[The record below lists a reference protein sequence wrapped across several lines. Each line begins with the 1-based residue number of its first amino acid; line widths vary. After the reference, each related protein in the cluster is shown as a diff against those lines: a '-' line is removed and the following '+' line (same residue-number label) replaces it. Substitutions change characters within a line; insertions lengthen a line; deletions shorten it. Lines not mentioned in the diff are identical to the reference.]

1 MGEGFLWGP
10 LVLFAAV
17 MTLTPGPNVVLIIAS
32 GAIFGFRRTFP
43 QMLGITLGFGFMTL
57 AAGFGLA
64 GMVRAEPRVHAM
76 LKYMGTAY
84 FLYLAWRIAGADA
97 RSAGTAARKRPIG
110 FLAAALFTWMNPKA
124 RVSALGALAAYSS
137 VGGDVLFETS
147 VIAGVLAACCMLSCV
162 VWARFGTL
170 IGRLIAGP
178 RARMVFNWS
187 MAGLLVLSL
196 IPVLA

>member
-1 MGEGFLWGP
+1 MSKE
-10 LVLFAAV
+10 
-17 MTLTPGPNVVLIIAS
+17 T
-32 GAIFGFRRTFP
+32 RTVNR
-43 QMLGITLGFGFMTL
+43 LLNC
-57 AAGFGLA
+57 
-64 GMVRAEPRVHAM
+64 
-76 LKYMGTAY
+76 
-84 FLYLAWRIAGADA
+84 
-97 RSAGTAARKRPIG
+97 G

-124 RVSALGALAAYSS
+124 WVSALGALTAYSS